1 MGKPFGILKRK
12 ISQLDRAFLDLIY
25 PQRCVI
31 CDKVIS
37 DKERICPAC
46 RKKIHAVKE
55 PVCMKC
61 GKPLSNPR
69 KEYCGDCE
77 TKKHYFVQGKSLWI
91 YDAEVKKSIYRF
103 KYQNKREYAR
113 TYAEEIAK
121 QYGAW
126 IRKKKIQ
133 AIIPIPLYKK
143 KQKKRGYNQAQVL
156 AEELGRIWDLPVYT
170 DLLIRTRDTKPQK
183 MLNDAERKNNLKKAF
198 KTNENIVQLEHIL
211 LIDDIYTTG
220 STLDAAAAALLT
232 AGVKEIY
239 TCCISIGK
247 DN

>member
-1 MGKPFGILKRK
+1 MGKPFERLKRK
-12 ISQLDRAFLDLIY
+12 ISQWDRAFLDLIY
-25 PQRCVI
+25 PPRCAI

-37 DKERICPAC
+37 EKDTICSAC

-61 GKPLSNPR
+61 GKPLANPR
-69 KEYCGDCE
+69 KEYCRDCE

-91 YDAEVKKSIYRF
+91 YEAEIKKSIYRF

-113 TYAEEIAK
+113 AYAEEIAK
-121 QYGAW
+121 QYGSW
-126 IRKKKIQ
+126 IRKKKVQ

-156 AEELGRIWDLPVYT
+156 AKELGRIWNLPVYT
-170 DLLIRTRDTKPQK
+170 DLLVRTRDTKPQK

-198 KTNENIVQLEHIL
+198 KTSENIVQLECIL

-220 STLDAAAAALLT
+220 STLDAAAAALLK
-232 AGVKEIY
+232 AGAKEIY